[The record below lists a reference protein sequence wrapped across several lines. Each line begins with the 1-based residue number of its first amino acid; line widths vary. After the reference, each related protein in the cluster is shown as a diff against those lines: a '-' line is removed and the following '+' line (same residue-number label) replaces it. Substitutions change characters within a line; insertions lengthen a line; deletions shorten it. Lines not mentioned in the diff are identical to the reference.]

1 MLGFKEFLEEEKL
14 LQKLKRA
21 IYEPEGGVKPE
32 EHLHWFDMDD
42 TLVKHDPEKGAKI
55 RVKDSA
61 GNHVKTL
68 STSDYNRYKLEP
80 GHSYDY
86 SEFAS
91 SKKFADSASPIH
103 KMVRHAQRLVDAGH
117 HVHIIT
123 ARADME
129 HPHILLGALKQM
141 GLDMDKIHLH
151 RAGNEGKNPTHVNK
165 AITLNRVIRKL
176 KTQGHNIRKVTGY
189 DDHPAN
195 VTSIHDVGANPA
207 GQTLKQIH
215 PNIDFGGIQVSHKG
229 QQVSVKKVAE

>member
-1 MLGFKEFLEEEKL
+1 MLTYKGYLEEKRL
-14 LQKLKRA
+14 VDRLKKM
-21 IYEPEGGVKPE
+21 IYGPEGGVAPE

-55 RVKDSA
+55 RVKDA
-61 GNHVKTL
+61 DGNHVKTL
-68 STSDYNRYKLEP
+68 STSEYNSHKLEP

-91 SKKFADSASPIH
+91 SHKFAESASPIH
-103 KMVRHAQRLVDAGH
+103 KMIRHAQRLVEAGH

-129 HPHILLGALKQM
+129 HPHILLSALKQM
-141 GLDMDKIHLH
+141 GLDMDKVHLH

-165 AITLNRVIRKL
+165 ARVLNRVIRRL
-176 KTQGHNIRKVTGY
+176 QSQGHNIRRVVGY

-195 VTSIHDVGANPA
+195 VTSIHDVPANPA

-215 PNIDFGGIQVSHKG
+215 PDVDFRGIQVSHRG
-229 QQVSVKKVAE
+229 QQVSVKRVAE